1 MQKWLLLTLFT
12 MLSSIGFSQSIS
24 GTITDEENNFLPAVN
39 IAILHT
45 SNGVISSDNGQYNL
59 EIPANKSVVI
69 TYSFIGYEIEKN
81 LANLGHIGMH
91 AAHIFFNLKIENII
105 VFLHQRGHG

>member
-1 MQKWLLLTLFT
+1 MQKWLLLTLFS

-39 IAILHT
+39 IAILNT

-69 TYSFIGYEIEKN
+69 TYSFIGYEIEKIRIPMLKKGQNYN
-81 LANLGHIGMH
+81 LDI
-91 AAHIFFNLKIENII
+91 ILKAKNTLLNDVI
-105 VFLHQRGHG
+105 VKDK